1 MINYIYNQMLYLQ
14 EWGFYLD
21 GVWLWRICGTILSTK
36 NGNYLKLICNWRGYL
51 GVICNCLQLKISHLN
66 HR

>member
-21 GVWLWRICGTILSTK
+21 GVWLWRVSG
-36 NGNYLKLICNWRGYL
+36 GYL
-51 GVICNCLQLKISHLN
+51 EVVWLWRISGVNQTSKNHSPSTLKN
-66 HR
+66 H